1 MTTNEI
7 QWKWELLC
15 DAFDHAKQNYIQHF
29 SPLMGN
35 VRLALETGNLTI
47 NVAEIDAAEDAWK
60 QWVDVQQEIK
70 LFIESAK

>member
-1 MTTNEI
+1 MTNEI

-15 DAFDHAKQNYIQHF
+15 DEFDSAKQNF

-47 NVAEIDAAEDAWK
+47 NVAEIDAAEDAWN